1 MKAVKLKINWGLKHS
16 GFDTKESV
24 FQKNTCSNSVSKIP
38 KKRQVHDSSIEKWGY
53 QDNFK
58 PIYFFFLRK
67 DFKRTKTQINQ
78 NQPTKTK
85 ISEQKT
91 TKATVSC
98 AHKNF

>member
-58 PIYFFFLRK
+58 PIYFFFYENILSVQKRK
-67 DFKRTKTQINQ
+67 STKTNQ
-78 NQPTKTK
+78 
-85 ISEQKT
+85 QKQ
-91 TKATVSC
+91 K
-98 AHKNF
+98 